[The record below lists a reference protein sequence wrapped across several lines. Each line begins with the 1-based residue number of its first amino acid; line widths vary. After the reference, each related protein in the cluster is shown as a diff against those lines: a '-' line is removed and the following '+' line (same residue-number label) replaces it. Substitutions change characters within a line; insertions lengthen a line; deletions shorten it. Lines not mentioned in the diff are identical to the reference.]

1 MEASSEWTSAGNKL
15 TFKNMV
21 GVGYMEWITEEEAA
35 AIEAAKEPMEAP
47 SHPYKEQPDNP
58 GKLLWITGP
67 PGLGKSTTAQ
77 LLAKTAGY
85 VYYEVRNTS
94 RWNSIYFILVGRL
107 FWHVQE
113 SFHPAGGCGAQ
124 SGQHQTKTAQRGG
137 DGGEDGDRQRSPDRV
152 REANGDLEQQRRDS
166 LIESC
171 RRGRSTTRTAC

>member
-67 PGLGKSTTAQ
+67 PGLGKSSTAQ

-85 VYYEVRNTS
+85 VYYEVA
-94 RWNSIYFILVGRL
+94 ILL
-107 FWHVQE
+107 
-113 SFHPAGGCGAQ
+113 GGTQ
-124 SGQHQTKTAQRGG
+124 YT
-137 DGGEDGDRQRSPDRV
+137 
-152 REANGDLEQQRRDS
+152 LYW
-166 LIESC
+166 
-171 RRGRSTTRTAC
+171 